1 MSLTVTAIYAGA
13 AGLLLV
19 LLALRIPPLRYRLR
33 QGLGD
38 GGHAALERAVRIHGN
53 ATEHIPIALILL
65 GLCEIQG
72 GPAWLLHLIGGALL
86 AGRLLHALGL
96 ARSDGASLPRLIGMV
111 LTFSAQIAGAVGCL
125 ALAL

>member
-1 MSLTVTAIYAGA
+1 MALTVTAIYAGC

-38 GGHAALERAVRIHGN
+38 GGHAALTRAIRIHGN
-53 ATEHIPIALILL
+53 AAEHIPIALILL
-65 GLCEIQG
+65 GLCEGLG
-72 GPAWLLHLIGGALL
+72 GPAWLLHLVGGCLL

-96 ARSDGASLPRLIGMV
+96 LRGE
-111 LTFSAQIAGAVGCL
+111 
-125 ALAL
+125 

>member
-1 MSLTVTAIYAGA
+1 MSLTVTALYAGC

-53 ATEHIPIALILL
+53 AAEHIPIALILL
-65 GLCEIQG
+65 GLCEVQG

-96 ARSDGASLPRLIGMV
+96 ARSDGASLPRLLGMV